1 MLARTSDM
9 SYQGTSGSL
18 QEDQSLT
25 LFVGCLDPITTKEDL
40 IVYFKHFDPWIR
52 AKLIVNFKTGQSKQC
67 GLLFCSSPEAVKN
80 ILQADH
86 CIRQRRVRVNPAQTE
101 YKGTKNS
108 ELFQVQISGL
118 DPDITPDCLTEAFAF
133 FKGFNKARLV
143 QGLHPKQKKVAI
155 LYFEEQE
162 DANTVLHYS
171 HVKVGQRN
179 CKVSPYNKDTNS
191 ITSQKS
197 VIIHQESTTKYSGP
211 SFGQQMDSFKKMNTQ
226 PKMGGDTPK
235 THASES
241 SLSRQRP
248 LSPLR
253 LVPLSKFHGRSHFDN
268 DHENVQTGPPAFV
281 LPVEAEKD
289 SLYRIF
295 CLPSPPQFERKED
308 PALKISAESK
318 ETRDE

>member
-1 MLARTSDM
+1 MT
-9 SYQGTSGSL
+9 YQGTDGSL
-18 QEDQSLT
+18 HEDQSLT
-25 LFVGCLDPITTKEDL
+25 LFVGCLDPLTTKDDL
-40 IVYFKHFDPWIR
+40 IVYFKHFDPWIK

-67 GLLFCSSPEAVKN
+67 GLLFCSSPMAFKN

-101 YKGTKNS
+101 YKGSKIT

-118 DPDITPDCLTEAFAF
+118 DPDVTLDCLTDTFSF
-133 FKGFNKARLV
+133 FRGFSKARLV

-155 LYFEEQE
+155 IYFEELE
-162 DANTVLHYS
+162 DANIVLQYS
-171 HVKVGQRN
+171 HVKVGQRS
-179 CKVSPYNKDTNS
+179 CKVSLYNKDTNP
-191 ITSQKS
+191 IASQKS
-197 VIIHQESTTKYSGP
+197 VVIHQEPIIKYSGQ
-211 SFGQQMDSFKKMNTQ
+211 SFGQQMASFKKMNTQ
-226 PKMGGDTPK
+226 PQMGDTPK

-241 SLSRQRP
+241 SVRRQRP

-253 LVPLSKFHGRSHFDN
+253 LIPLSKFYGKTHFDN
-268 DHENVQTGPPAFV
+268 DHENIQTAPLAYV

-295 CLPSPPQFERKED
+295 CLPSPPQFERKQD
-308 PALKISAESK
+308 PILKISAESK

>member
-1 MLARTSDM
+1 MLAGTSDVT
-9 SYQGTSGSL
+9 YQGTDGGF

-25 LFVGCLDPITTKEDL
+25 LFVGCLDPQTTKEDL
-40 IVYFKHFDPWIR
+40 ILYFKHFDPWIR

-67 GLLFCSSPEAVKN
+67 GLLFCSSPVAVKN

-101 YKGTKNS
+101 YKGTKIN

-118 DPDITPDCLTEAFAF
+118 DPDVTSDCLTDTFSY
-133 FKGFNKARLV
+133 FKGFSKARLV

-155 LYFEEQE
+155 IYFEEE
-162 DANTVLHYS
+162 ENANTLLQYS
-171 HVKVGQRN
+171 HVKVGQRS
-179 CKVSPYNKDTNS
+179 CKVSPYHKDTNS
-191 ITSQKS
+191 IASPKS
-197 VIIHQESTTKYSGP
+197 AIMHQEPLNKYSSQ
-211 SFGQQMDSFKKMNTQ
+211 SFGQQMANCKKMHSQ
-226 PKMGGDTPK
+226 PQIGDTPK

-241 SLSRQRP
+241 SLSRLRP

-253 LVPLSKFHGRSHFDN
+253 LVPLSQFQGRSHFN
-268 DHENVQTGPPAFV
+268 SDHENPKTGPQAFV

-295 CLPSPPQFERKED
+295 CLPPPPQFERKED